1 MPTQNGLRLDDGD
14 RATPRRQHARATRSF
29 NRSTRWSVGRLLR
42 RRRTLTWWRR
52 TAFSMISSRRDRT
65 ASTATPAISLAH
77 LCWASCDHSR
87 PTQPTT
93 QVRIRVTLG
102 NRIPTWSMNEVAGGT
117 DGIAQLPP
125 WPHSDP
131 QGSRHGIRKLR
142 RRCIRT
148 VAVHDRWPRD
158 PGLPSQAPARR
169 GPQWHDEEVAAYESG
184 GTRAVAHPLGVAISK
199 HPDQVSIGGGA
210 GGSRQGGPSRAWLRR
225 AQPTRCDPCGDPQAV
240 RCSGTT
246 RPSGSKKSERRSPAC
261 CGWPRPRSTP
271 TPLLPPKVGFRVGFR
286 GPEGRRPDEC
296 LSQLAVPT
304 MNFLSGISDSNPRP
318 PAWEQVEG
326 LLISDESP
334 VSTGS

>member
-1 MPTQNGLRLDDGD
+1 RPLADLDPELEQLAADALGAPQSAPRRHVADSVDRLTRQRRRFARPGSAPPEQAEAGAMPTQNGLRLDDGD

-131 QGSRHGIRKLR
+131 Q
-142 RRCIRT
+142 
-148 VAVHDRWPRD
+148 
-158 PGLPSQAPARR
+158 
-169 GPQWHDEEVAAYESG
+169 
-184 GTRAVAHPLGVAISK
+184 
-199 HPDQVSIGGGA
+199 
-210 GGSRQGGPSRAWLRR
+210 
-225 AQPTRCDPCGDPQAV
+225 
-240 RCSGTT
+240 
-246 RPSGSKKSERRSPAC
+246 
-261 CGWPRPRSTP
+261 
-271 TPLLPPKVGFRVGFR
+271 
-286 GPEGRRPDEC
+286 
-296 LSQLAVPT
+296 
-304 MNFLSGISDSNPRP
+304 
-318 PAWEQVEG
+318 
-326 LLISDESP
+326 
-334 VSTGS
+334 